1 MVRFAVGK
9 LSANPPPRE
18 ACASIFVRS
27 NLRLWWIM
35 KSAAPSVLYQTI
47 EDLQKLAQRNGMDTA
62 ELMQLVEVDLELEEI
77 RQFLEARLLKRIH

>member
-1 MVRFAVGK
+1 
-9 LSANPPPRE
+9 
-18 ACASIFVRS
+18 
-27 NLRLWWIM
+27 M